1 MRAPDGRGGG
11 LGIYSFDG
19 VMPKGGSGWLR
30 SRPKRVLLIMFSGY
44 YADPWRG
51 TTGADEARSQGNPGN
66 SAKPAEHGRSA
77 VEALTLMATLAILE
91 RQGVLHRYET
101 DLERDEQPER
111 LLYCTQGFLGWFEDV
126 LPSLVKDRGT
136 LKPYEQVDRALR
148 EFVTG
153 RPLAYD
159 QGLKVLNPVTH
170 GVWELKTI
178 DVRIFGWFAARNT
191 FVAVNGA
198 MRSTLVPASRYT
210 PFIDEARHVR
220 DSLDLDELKF
230 LSGGA
235 LRNVL

>member
-1 MRAPDGRGGG
+1 
-11 LGIYSFDG
+11 
-19 VMPKGGSGWLR
+19 MPMVRHG
-30 SRPKRVLLIMFSGY
+30 
-44 YADPWRG
+44 
-51 TTGADEARSQGNPGN
+51 GADDTQSQRSQGN
-66 SAKPAEHGRSA
+66 SATPARHGQH
-77 VEALTLMATLAILE
+77 VVGALTLMATLAMLE

-111 LLYCTQGFLGWFEDV
+111 LLYCTQGFLGWYEDV
-126 LPSLVKDRGT
+126 LPSFKKDRGT
-136 LKPYEQVDRALR
+136 LTPYEQVDRALR

-159 QGLKVLNPVTH
+159 QGLKILNPVNH

-178 DVRIFGWFAARNT
+178 DVRIFGWFAAPST

-220 DSLDLDELKF
+220 DSLDLDEPKF